1 MPVGEFIEKEKLAYA
16 RRLLCD
22 TDKSVLEVAL
32 DCGFSDHS
40 YFTKR
45 FRESVGVVPTEYRRM
60 KR

>member
-1 MPVGEFIEKEKLAYA
+1 M
-16 RRLLCD
+16 
-22 TDKSVLEVAL
+22 SVLEVAL